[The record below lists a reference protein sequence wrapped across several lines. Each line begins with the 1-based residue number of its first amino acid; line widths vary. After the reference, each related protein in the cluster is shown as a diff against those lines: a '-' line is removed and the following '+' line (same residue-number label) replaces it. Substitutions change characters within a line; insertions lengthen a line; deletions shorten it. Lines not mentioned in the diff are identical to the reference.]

1 VLGAVAVATVFAK
14 QRIPQKYHIYVPNF
28 IAFGVPF
35 AVPAVSLG
43 FAMVCGSI
51 TTFFLRRYQPK
62 IWETY
67 GYPIA
72 AGLAAGESCSGLL
85 SAGLVLAGVGAG
97 QYGIE
102 AGAPP

>member
-1 VLGAVAVATVFAK
+1 MAVVTVIAK
-14 QRIPQKYHIYVPNF
+14 QRIPKKYHIYIPNF

-35 AVPAVSLG
+35 AVPAVPLG

-51 TTFFLRRYQPK
+51 ATFFLRRYKPK
-62 IWETY
+62 IWEMY
-67 GYPIA
+67 GYPVA

-102 AGAPP
+102 IGAPR